1 MSFQTVTMTLLDGF
15 LLNIELFAVTL
26 VLSLPLGL
34 VVSFGTMSR
43 FKPLSL
49 LVRLYVYIMRSTPLM
64 LQLAVVFYLPGIVF
78 GPGHSLGRMG
88 AAVLAFV
95 LNYAAYFS
103 EIFRGGIQGV
113 PAGQREAGQ
122 VLGMSRSQIF
132 FKVTLLQVVK
142 RIVPPMG
149 NEIITLV
156 KDTSLSNFIMV
167 GEIIKL
173 AKDPFNGFTIVEMG
187 LMAGFSLFGKNVFNI
202 WPIILG
208 TWLYAR
214 YQKEPFSKYASVALL
229 ATALA
234 PLVSYMALGSVHAS
248 LPLGVFTGILV
259 GFLLPSL
266 SAYTYKIQNGMNLY
280 NMGFACGLFAMMVVP
295 ILTAFGD
302 KPDSVLYWS
311 TGLNFE
317 LSLAC
322 GALCVVFI
330 LIGTFGCGDPAWA
343 VWAGYRRLL
352 STTGRA
358 PNDYLRMFGAGP
370 VMVNIGING
379 LIGIA
384 YVLLVGGD
392 LNGPTLGGI
401 FTIMG
406 FSAFGKHPR
415 NIIPVM
421 FGVWLGAYGM
431 HYEPNYPALQLAG
444 LFGTTLAPVAGH
456 FGPVCGIL
464 AGFIHSALVLQTG
477 GPVAGLNLYNN
488 GFSGGLIA
496 IVLYPTLTA
505 IIRHRRPKLRDA
517 DYYDLFEADQPINM
531 STWHTHRPT
540 PEEKAA
546 EAAGRMTDDLPERE
560 GFQRMQKNEKKENG

>member
-1 MSFQTVTMTLLDGF
+1 MKHTRPYQYILPGTIVFSIFLMLIGICIGDASEILPGLWKIVTMQDLLITDYIDIAGPAAAF
-15 LLNIELFAVTL
+15 VNA
-26 VLSLPLGL
+26 GL
-34 VVSFGTMSR
+34 VT
-43 FKPLSL
+43 
-49 LVRLYVYIMRSTPLM
+49 
-64 LQLAVVFYLPGIVF
+64 
-78 GPGHSLGRMG
+78 
-88 AAVLAFV
+88 
-95 LNYAAYFS
+95 
-103 EIFRGGIQGV
+103 
-113 PAGQREAGQ
+113 
-122 VLGMSRSQIF
+122 
-132 FKVTLLQVVK
+132 
-142 RIVPPMG
+142 
-149 NEIITLV
+149 IISICL
-156 KDTSLSNFIMV
+156 IW
-167 GEIIKL
+167 L

-187 LMAGFSLFGKNVFNI
+187 LMAGFSLFGKNLFNI

-214 YQKEPFSKYASVALL
+214 YQREPFSKYASVALL
-229 ATALA
+229 STSLA

-248 LPLGVFTGILV
+248 IPLGVLTGVVV

-302 KPDSVLYWS
+302 KPDSALYWS
-311 TGLNFE
+311 TGHNAE
-317 LSLAC
+317 LVTVLTV
-322 GALCVVFI
+322 LCAAFI
-330 LIGTFGCGDPAWA
+330 LVGFFGSGVPSWA

-352 STTGRA
+352 TTTGRA
-358 PNDYLRMFGAGP
+358 PSDYLRMFGTGP
-370 VMVNIGING
+370 VLVNIGVNG
-379 LIGIA
+379 LIGMA
-384 YVLLVGGD
+384 YILLIGGD

-421 FGVWLGAYGM
+421 VGVWLGAYGM

-444 LFGTTLAPVAGH
+444 LFGTTLAPISGH
-456 FGPVCGIL
+456 FGAPFGVL

-505 IIRHRRPKLRDA
+505 IVRHRRPKMRDA
-517 DYYDLFEADQPINM
+517 DYYDLFNEQAPINM
-531 STWHTHRPT
+531 SYWHTHK
-540 PEEKAA
+540 PETDEKTHLQEEPDTKMPEDEPDATDLRSA
-546 EAAGRMTDDLPERE
+546 DDLLP
-560 GFQRMQKNEKKENG
+560 GENQE

>member
-1 MSFQTVTMTLLDGF
+1 MNTTGRYRAIFPATIAFSIALMLVGVSMGHPEEILPGLWKIVTMQDLLITDYIHIAGEAAAF
-15 LLNIELFAVTL
+15 INA
-26 VLSLPLGL
+26 GL
-34 VVSFGTMSR
+34 VT
-43 FKPLSL
+43 
-49 LVRLYVYIMRSTPLM
+49 
-64 LQLAVVFYLPGIVF
+64 
-78 GPGHSLGRMG
+78 
-88 AAVLAFV
+88 
-95 LNYAAYFS
+95 
-103 EIFRGGIQGV
+103 
-113 PAGQREAGQ
+113 
-122 VLGMSRSQIF
+122 
-132 FKVTLLQVVK
+132 
-142 RIVPPMG
+142 
-149 NEIITLV
+149 IISVCIL
-156 KDTSLSNFIMV
+156 
-167 GEIIKL
+167 KL

-214 YQKEPFSKYASVALL
+214 YQREPFSKYASVALL
-229 ATALA
+229 STSLA

-248 LPLGVFTGILV
+248 LPLGILTGVAV

-266 SAYTYKIQNGMNLY
+266 SAYTYKVQNGMNLY
-280 NMGFACGLFAMMVVP
+280 NMGFACGMLAMMVVP
-295 ILTAFGD
+295 VLTAFGD

-311 TGLNFE
+311 TGQNKE
-317 LSLAC
+317 LGIAC
-322 GALCVVFI
+322 CAICMVFI
-330 LIGTFGCGDPAWA
+330 LIGFFGCRTPAWA

-358 PNDYLRMFGAGP
+358 PSDYLRMFGAGP
-370 VMVNIGING
+370 VLVNIGLNG
-379 LIGIA
+379 LIGTA
-384 YVLLVGGD
+384 YILLIGGD

-421 FGVWLGAYGM
+421 AGVWLGACGM
-431 HYEPNYPALQLAG
+431 HYDPNYPALQLAG

-456 FGPVCGIL
+456 FGAVYGVL

-505 IIRHRRPKLRDA
+505 IVRHRRPKLRDA
-517 DYYDLFEADQPINM
+517 DYYDLFEEDQPINM
-531 STWHTHRPT
+531 SYWHLKRPKPQ
-540 PEEKAA
+540 PEHPDS
-546 EAAGRMTDDLPERE
+546 RMQDDIPERE
-560 GFQRMQKNEKKENG
+560 GVHREDTGK